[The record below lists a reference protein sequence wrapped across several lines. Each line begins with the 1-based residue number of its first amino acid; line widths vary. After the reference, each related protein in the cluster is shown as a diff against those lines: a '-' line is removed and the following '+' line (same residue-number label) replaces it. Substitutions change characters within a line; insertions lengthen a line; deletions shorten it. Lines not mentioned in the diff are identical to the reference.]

1 MTFPAS
7 IFTSSAPRRNLA
19 AVLLAGGLFCFSACA
34 PSARSAGG
42 PGASAPLTEEESA
55 DALRLAQESKLEL
68 QTQSS
73 RLKELEGQVR
83 DLTEILSW
91 TAERVQAQERSLDSL
106 RRGASSAGSAS
117 PAPSA
122 AGADGAPTRITP
134 DEATLY
140 RQALDQY
147 FGRNYD
153 AALKAFTDL
162 QTRYPQGAYADNAE
176 YWIGESRFGKGD
188 FAGAA
193 ASFRKVFT
201 YAGTEK
207 GDDAQLKLGYC
218 YLRLGDRKRA
228 GEEFWKLVSSYPS
241 SEYIDRAQAELDKLK
256 AE

>member
-7 IFTSSAPRRNLA
+7 IFASSALRRLLA
-19 AVLLAGGLFCFSACA
+19 AALVAGGLFCISACA
-34 PSARSAGG
+34 PSAPS

-106 RRGASSAGSAS
+106 RRGGSPTGPAS
-117 PAPSA
+117 PAPA
-122 AGADGAPTRITP
+122 ASADGAPTRITP

-188 FAGAA
+188 FTGAA
-193 ASFRKVFT
+193 ASFRKVFA

-228 GEEFWKLVSSYPS
+228 GEEFRKLVSSYPS
-241 SEYIDRAQAELDKLK
+241 SEYLDRAQAELDKLK